1 MKIKFQIDSK
11 IYVKNVKAKFSI
23 MDILLI
29 MGALDDLSKN
39 PNRDDPDRRD
49 ARQMLLY
56 IRKKMDEAFKNA

>member
-11 IYVKNVKAKFSI
+11 IYIKNVKAKFSI

-39 PNRDDPDRRD
+39 PNRDDADRRD

-56 IRKKMDEAFKNA
+56 MRKKMDEAFKNA